1 MTDIILGV
9 LHMCLFP
16 GGLFALAV
24 GLLFKGLD
32 RRVEAR
38 LQRRVGPPLVQ
49 PLLDIA
55 KLLTKETLIPK
66 TAVRSVFLAAPVV
79 GFAGMAVCAA
89 FIPVPGVFDGL
100 YNMGD
105 LLVLFYLLPIPA
117 IAIMLGGS
125 ASSSPFGAIGF
136 SREML
141 MMLAYE
147 TPLLMILLAVAMLVG
162 RDPQQLDAHG
172 VARACVESVGENLTD
187 GILATL
193 FWAAAGLLLAGLPG
207 AAALAACHRAA
218 NVLDALWGRLDA
230 TYRCF
235 GTAAARLDDVLNWCP
250 ARLAL
255 PCIVLAAALLPGLD
269 ARACRRVGWRDRHA
283 HESPNSA
290 WSEAAFAGALGLRLG
305 GPARYGPLYRDHPW
319 LGDGSPLATARH
331 IRQAVRLMWA
341 SVLVFAAS
349 ASLLLAAVACI

>member
-1 MTDIILGV
+1 
-9 LHMCLFP
+9 
-16 GGLFALAV
+16 
-24 GLLFKGLD
+24 
-32 RRVEAR
+32 
-38 LQRRVGPPLVQ
+38 
-49 PLLDIA
+49 
-55 KLLTKETLIPK
+55 
-66 TAVRSVFLAAPVV
+66 
-79 GFAGMAVCAA
+79 
-89 FIPVPGVFDGL
+89 
-100 YNMGD
+100 
-105 LLVLFYLLPIPA
+105 
-117 IAIMLGGS
+117 
-125 ASSSPFGAIGF
+125 
-136 SREML
+136 
-141 MMLAYE
+141 
-147 TPLLMILLAVAMLVG
+147 MLVG